1 MQITAIILGCLLLA
15 QSGKP
20 AEPNLSQEPDGA
32 AKLQPITAAEGTA
45 KGESAAAPT
54 TSAAGKAPRYR
65 LNPPEMV
72 AEALMLPAGSALTGQ
87 PLTLLRVLSSTP
99 DRRRQLQLTKTYWR
113 LAQAVANY
121 HFCRN
126 RADELAKL
134 SPRAEEAA
142 AARLARASSAA
153 SLREAELDVAD
164 AQHELAGL
172 MPLPP
177 DAPLPLPADRPHV
190 GPYRTHFQELFATR
204 TPPDQARLVERVL
217 PVWRQVVDERAA
229 AVQAAEDA
237 LTAAMDNH
245 AARAADA
252 STVAACSEELLRQQR
267 AFIRAVCDYNRHIAE
282 YGVAVAGPTTTP
294 QALVAM
300 LIGPVPEAATPLAPG
315 VESGVQPAGLNET
328 ATIPGARN
336 EPTLAPPRDA
346 KPLGVK
352 NEPTLAP
359 PRDGWKRNEPTLAP
373 PRDSLNLNGKNEPT
387 LAPPRESVMPDGP
400 NTAPSTP
407 PRPLGKGPSNS
418 PLPLGE
424 GQGVR
429 AAGRVGDDASPLSPH
444 PNPLPKGDG
453 TKQPLVPVNPKS
465 PVSDP
470 IPVIA
475 NKLTVDAPA
484 APIARQDKTDQTPAA
499 PLYPALADA
508 EPAVRAKQLT
518 VTLHWDR
525 SLPEGAG
532 KPINLL
538 QCLASSPP
546 GAQRAAIGAYWLVR
560 QRAAQYQVLA
570 QQAEWIEALTPVVLE
585 RRSQPAGAAEM
596 LRVRSA
602 QLSAEAAVRE
612 AHAALIE
619 AQFDLTLRVG
629 GAADSVWPLASTPP
643 HSGRYL
649 LKLEAQPKSVAESW
663 PMRRLAAMIP
673 ALGDSVQ
680 QRAAV
685 VVESDAARA
694 AATEKYRVGGAS
706 LDSVLESV
714 GQQTEQTLAFLETL
728 TDYNRAI
735 ADYALAVLPPAAPA
749 EKLASALVVK
759 P

>member
-20 AEPNLSQEPDGA
+20 AEPNLSKEPDGL
-32 AKLQPITAAEGTA
+32 AKLLPITAADGTA

-54 TSAAGKAPRYR
+54 TSAAGKTPRYR

-72 AEALMLPAGSALTGQ
+72 AEALMLPGGSALTGQ

-99 DRRRQLQLTKTYWR
+99 DRRRQLELTKMYWR

-121 HFCRN
+121 HFCLN
-126 RADELAKL
+126 RANELAKL
-134 SPRAEEAA
+134 SPRAEDAA
-142 AARLARASSAA
+142 AMRLARASSAA
-153 SLREAELDVAD
+153 SLREAELEAAD

-204 TPPDQARLVERVL
+204 APPDQARLVERVL
-217 PVWRQVVDERAA
+217 PIWRQVVDERAA

-252 STVAACSEELLRQQR
+252 SAVAACSEELLRQQR

-315 VESGVQPAGLNET
+315 VESGVQPAGLNEP
-328 ATIPGARN
+328 ATIPGAR
-336 EPTLAPPRDA
+336 
-346 KPLGVK
+346 

-373 PRDSLNLNGKNEPT
+373 PRESLNLNGKNEPT

-400 NTAPSTP
+400 KTRPS
-407 PRPLGKGPSNS
+407 SS
-418 PLPLGE
+418 HLPTNLRLVPGE
-424 GQGVR
+424 GTKQ
-429 AAGRVGDDASPLSPH
+429 P
-444 PNPLPKGDG
+444 PNPLSKGEEA
-453 TKQPLVPVNPKS
+453 KQPLVPVNPKS

-470 IPVIA
+470 IPVIV
-475 NKLTVDAPA
+475 NKLRVDSPA
-484 APIARQDKTDQTPAA
+484 APIARQEKTEQTPAA

-538 QCLASSPP
+538 QCLTSSPP
-546 GAQRAAIGAYWLVR
+546 GTQRAAIGAYWLVR

-570 QQAEWIEALTPVVLE
+570 QQVEWIEALTPVVLE

-596 LRVRSA
+596 LRLRSA

-619 AQFDLTLRVG
+619 AQFDLALRTG

-649 LKLEAQPKSVAESW
+649 LKLEAQPKSVVQSW

-680 QRAAV
+680 QHATAA
-685 VVESDAARA
+685 VESDAARA
-694 AATEKYRVGGAS
+694 AATEKYRAGSAS

-714 GQQTEQTLAFLETL
+714 GQQTEQTVAFLETL

>member
-20 AEPNLSQEPDGA
+20 AEPNLPRDPNGS
-32 AKLQPITAAEGTA
+32 AKLQPIISAEETTA
-45 KGESAAAPT
+45 KGESAPAPA
-54 TSAAGKAPRYR
+54 TSAAAKAPRYR

-87 PLTLLRVLSSTP
+87 PLTLVRVLSSTP
-99 DRRRQLQLTKTYWR
+99 DRRRQLELTKTYWR
-113 LAQAVANY
+113 LAQAVAGY
-121 HFCRN
+121 HFCCS
-126 RADELAKL
+126 RANELEKL
-134 SPRAEEAA
+134 SPRAEDAA
-142 AARLARASSAA
+142 AMRLARASATA
-153 SLREAELDVAD
+153 SLREAELEAAD

-204 TPPDQARLVERVL
+204 TPPDQARLAERVL
-217 PVWRQVVDERAA
+217 PIWRQVVDERAA

-237 LTAAMDNH
+237 LMAAMDNH

-252 STVAACSEELLRQQR
+252 SAVVACSEELLRQQR

-328 ATIPGARN
+328 VTIPGARN

-346 KPLGVK
+346 QPLGVK

-373 PRDSLNLNGKNEPT
+373 PRDSLNLDGKNDPT
-387 LAPPRESVMPDGP
+387 LAP
-400 NTAPSTP
+400 
-407 PRPLGKGPSNS
+407 
-418 PLPLGE
+418 
-424 GQGVR
+424 
-429 AAGRVGDDASPLSPH
+429 PLSPH
-444 PNPLPKGDG
+444 PNPLPKGEG
-453 TKQPLVPVNPKS
+453 TKQPPNLLPKAEGTRQPLVPVNPKS
-465 PVSDP
+465 PISDP
-470 IPVIA
+470 ISVTV
-475 NKLTVDAPA
+475 NKLSVDAPA
-484 APIARQDKTDQTPAA
+484 ASIARREKTEQTPAA

-538 QCLASSPP
+538 QCLAGSPP
-546 GAQRAAIGAYWLVR
+546 DAQRAAIGAYWLVR
-560 QRAAQYQVLA
+560 QQVAQYQVLA

-596 LRVRSA
+596 LRLRSA

-619 AQFDLTLRVG
+619 AQFDLALRIGSV
-629 GAADSVWPLASTPP
+629 ADSVWPLASTPP

-649 LKLEAQPKSVAESW
+649 LKLEAQPQNVVQSW

-680 QRAAV
+680 QRAAA

-694 AATEKYRVGGAS
+694 AATEKYRAGGAS
-706 LDSVLESV
+706 LDSALESV
-714 GQQTEQTLAFLETL
+714 AQQTQQTVAFLETL

>member
-15 QSGKP
+15 QFGKP
-20 AEPNLSQEPDGA
+20 AEPNLSQEPDGS
-32 AKLQPITAAEGTA
+32 AKLQPITAAEGSA

-54 TSAAGKAPRYR
+54 SSAAGKAPRYR

-72 AEALMLPAGSALTGQ
+72 AEALMLPAGNALTGQ

-99 DRRRQLQLTKTYWR
+99 DRRRQLELTKTYWR

-121 HFCRN
+121 HFCWN
-126 RADELAKL
+126 RANQLEKL
-134 SPRAEEAA
+134 LPRAEDAA
-142 AARLARASSAA
+142 AARLARASAAA

-190 GPYRTHFQELFATR
+190 GPYRTHFQELFAIR

-217 PVWRQVVDERAA
+217 PIWRQVVDERAA

-237 LTAAMDNH
+237 LSAAMDNH
-245 AARAADA
+245 AVRTADA
-252 STVAACSEELLRQQR
+252 SAVAACSGELLRQQR

-328 ATIPGARN
+328 VTIPGAR
-336 EPTLAPPRDA
+336 
-346 KPLGVK
+346 

-373 PRDSLNLNGKNEPT
+373 PRGSLNLNGKNEPT
-387 LAPPRESVMPDGP
+387 LAPPRESVMPDGLK
-400 NTAPSTP
+400 TAPSTP
-407 PRPLGKGPSNS
+407 P
-418 PLPLGE
+418 LPTNLRSVPGE
-424 GQGVR
+424 GTKQ
-429 AAGRVGDDASPLSPH
+429 P
-444 PNPLPKGDG
+444 PNPLPKAEE

-470 IPVIA
+470 IPVTV
-475 NKLTVDAPA
+475 NKLSVDAPA
-484 APIARQDKTDQTPAA
+484 APAMRQDKAGQPPAA

-596 LRVRSA
+596 LRLHSA

-619 AQFDLTLRVG
+619 AQFDLALQTG
-629 GAADSVWPLASTPP
+629 GVADSVWPLASTPP

-649 LKLEAQPKSVAESW
+649 LKLEAQPKSIAQSW

-680 QRAAV
+680 QHATAV
-685 VVESDAARA
+685 IESDAARA
-694 AATEKYRVGGAS
+694 AATEKYRAGGAS

-714 GQQTEQTLAFLETL
+714 AEQTEQTVAFLETL